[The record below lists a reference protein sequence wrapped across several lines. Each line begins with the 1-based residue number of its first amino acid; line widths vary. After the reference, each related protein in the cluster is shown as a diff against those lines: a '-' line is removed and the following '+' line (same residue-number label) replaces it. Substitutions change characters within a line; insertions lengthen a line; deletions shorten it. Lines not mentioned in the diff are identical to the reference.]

1 MTEEVYKRV
10 CEIYLEIKKLEEII
24 VRISDG
30 DCCINI
36 YYSNKYYEEAPP
48 SIINIKGL
56 KVKIENRISELK
68 QEIENL

>member
-24 VRISDG
+24 VRISAG
-30 DCCINI
+30 DCSINI
-36 YYSNKYYEEAPP
+36 CYLNKYREKVPP

-56 KVKIENRISELK
+56 KEKIENRIVELK
-68 QEIENL
+68 QEIEKL